1 VDDKVRQD
9 WKKSS
14 YLFREY
20 VIPLLTT
27 YLQRGYVVLAEDVD
41 ERRDF
46 AAQLDQLAGI
56 DAWHI
61 IPDHAMRGIAS
72 RVQEMDSY
80 DTFTIRWQRNNGKE
94 TERHKRLRAIH
105 ERHEGWLLPHLTCHA
120 YVTPR
125 VIRVGVIPTERLFL
139 EVEAYVAVHGED
151 NLTSSRRPIRKL
163 STTNASFMAVRWDWE
178 RISKDIVIL
187 ERQRDGANNERL

>member
-1 VDDKVRQD
+1 MDDKVRQD

-14 YLFREY
+14 SLFREH

-72 RVQEMDSY
+72 RVQEMESW
-80 DTFTIRWQRNNGKE
+80 DTFTIRWERYNGKE

-120 YVTPR
+120 YVTPK
-125 VIRVGVIPTERLFL
+125 VVRVGVIPTERLFL
-139 EVEAYVAVHGED
+139 EVETFVAAHGED
-151 NLTSSRRPIRKL
+151 NLLSPRRPVCKRR
-163 STTNASFMAVRWDWE
+163 TTNASFMVVRWGWD
-178 RISKDIVIL
+178 RIGSDIVIL
-187 ERQRDGANNERL
+187 EKPRDR